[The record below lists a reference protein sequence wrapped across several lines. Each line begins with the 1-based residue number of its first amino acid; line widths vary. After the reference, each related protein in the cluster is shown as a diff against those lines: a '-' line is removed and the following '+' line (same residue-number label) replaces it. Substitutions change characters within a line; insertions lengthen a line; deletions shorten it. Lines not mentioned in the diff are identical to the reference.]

1 MASISEIFPLAQTTV
16 RRDEA
21 QATSH
26 EVERAVRDHSRLVF
40 QVAYSVLRNRDEA
53 EDAAQETFLR
63 LLRYQ
68 GKLEQARNPRAF
80 LARIAWN
87 VAIDRIRKR
96 KRLAEVSM
104 EIATDDAA
112 EPVRVLRSR
121 SLSPEQLAAASEMQA
136 LLARLIETLPRK
148 LRDVITLSTVE
159 EMRSAE
165 IGEVLGIPEAS
176 VRTRLFRARGL
187 LREKL
192 SALLGSGSGS
202 GE

>member
-1 MASISEIFPLAQTTV
+1 MVSISEMFPLAQTTV
-16 RRDEA
+16 RRAEE

-96 KRLAEVSM
+96 KRLAEISLN
-104 EIATDDAA
+104 ESDEETAA
-112 EPVRVLRSR
+112 EPVRAMRSR
-121 SLSPEQLAAASEMQA
+121 GLSPEQLAAATEMQA
-136 LLARLIETLPRK
+136 LIGRLIETLPRK
-148 LRDVITLSTVE
+148 LRDAFTLSTVE

-165 IGEVLGIPEAS
+165 IAEILGIPEAS

-192 SALLGSGSGS
+192 SALLGSG
-202 GE
+202 E